1 MSKLRFKLDKSIK
14 FMLVKRQ
21 GLKMKSTSKLC
32 LKFSMLF
39 FLCAVQNISFSQQ
52 FNQTFDTKNHPK
64 AKGVWA
70 QVSYPEGWTAR
81 ETQGANTLQM
91 FTGTHN
97 EVNVQLQ
104 FLIRDFGVPIENE
117 CPNISESEWD
127 KATSDASLNI
137 VSSNSKKIK
146 VEGKPG
152 FLSDTT
158 RLRRT
163 TNPNTSYAG
172 KQLFV
177 CYKTTRILLTCGTTI
192 PEDNLQKANT
202 NLSKVDSTCNA
213 YFKSIVLK

>member
-1 MSKLRFKLDKSIK
+1 
-14 FMLVKRQ
+14 
-21 GLKMKSTSKLC
+21 MKSTAKLC
-32 LKFSMLF
+32 LKFSLLLF
-39 FLCAVQNISFSQQ
+39 LFAVQNISFSQQ

-91 FTGTHN
+91 FTGKHN

-117 CPNISESEWD
+117 CSNISESEWNQ
-127 KATSDASLNI
+127 ATSDSSLNI
-137 VSSNSKKIK
+137 VSSNSKKLK

-158 RLRRT
+158 RLART
-163 TNPNTSYAG
+163 TNPNTSYAA

-177 CYKTTRILLTCGTTI
+177 CHKTTRILLTCGNTI
-192 PEDNLQKANT
+192 AEDNLQKANA
-202 NLSKVDSTCNA
+202 NLSKIDSTCNA
-213 YFKSIVLK
+213 YFNSFKLN